1 MIWILNSVIGA
12 IFDALLWPFLR
23 MNPWFGMIAVSWL
36 TALLMLF
43 IFRRTSNQDG
53 IRAVK
58 NKIKA
63 YLLELRL
70 YKDSLGVSLKA
81 QGQILLAN
89 LKYIGYNSKPM
100 LVMIVPILL
109 ILIQL
114 NLWFGAQALSPGQ
127 TALVKMKLDES
138 RSPAA
143 LDISARPSAGL
154 TIDAP
159 PLRIEDDHEIDW
171 RLRVL
176 DAEGVDSRLTFVL
189 GERSIEK
196 KIEREKKRLS
206 KVSAVRPGR
215 GALDQLLNPGEP
227 PIPGELGIKS
237 IEIVYPG
244 KKMHAFGF
252 SVHWL
257 VAYFILSIVFGFAFK
272 GLFKVEI

>member
-12 IFDALLWPFLR
+12 IFDALLWPFRR

-63 YLLELRL
+63 HLLELRL

-143 LDISARPSAGL
+143 LDISARPS
-154 TIDAP
+154 
-159 PLRIEDDHEIDW
+159 
-171 RLRVL
+171 
-176 DAEGVDSRLTFVL
+176 
-189 GERSIEK
+189 
-196 KIEREKKRLS
+196 
-206 KVSAVRPGR
+206 
-215 GALDQLLNPGEP
+215 
-227 PIPGELGIKS
+227 
-237 IEIVYPG
+237 
-244 KKMHAFGF
+244 
-252 SVHWL
+252 
-257 VAYFILSIVFGFAFK
+257 
-272 GLFKVEI
+272 

>member
-1 MIWILNSVIGA
+1 MIRILNSIVGK
-12 IFDALLWPFLR
+12 IFDALFWPFQR

-43 IFRRTSNQDG
+43 IFRHTSNQDG

-63 YLLELRL
+63 HLLELRL

-100 LVMIVPILL
+100 LVMIVPLLL

-138 RSPAA
+138 LSPMA
-143 LDISARPSAGL
+143 LDISVQPSEGL
-154 TIDAP
+154 AVDAP

-171 RLRVL
+171 RLKVL
-176 DAEGVDSRLTFVL
+176 DAGGADSRLTFVL
-189 GERSIEK
+189 GELSTEK
-196 KIEREKKRLS
+196 KIELQKKLLS
-206 KVSAVRPGR
+206 KVPAVRAGR
-215 GALDQLLNPGEP
+215 GLLSQLLNPGEP

-237 IEIVYPG
+237 VEIVYPG
-244 KKMHAFGF
+244 KMMHVFGF
-252 SVHWL
+252 PVHWL
-257 VAYFILSIVFGFAFK
+257 VAYFILSIIFGFAFK
-272 GLFKVEI
+272 GIFKVEI